1 MQRASPVAR
10 SAWGPGNPGS
20 TLPMTIGSSIVLMA
34 VGAILKWAVTA
45 HVSWINLQ
53 TAGTVLFVLGILGL
67 VLSLLYTFVWSRQNR
82 TTTTRTYVPRDEQT
96 TRYE

>member
-1 MQRASPVAR
+1 
-10 SAWGPGNPGS
+10 
-20 TLPMTIGSSIVLMA
+20 MTIGSSIVLMA

-96 TRYE
+96 TRYQ